1 MALTEKGQ
9 YALTQIQQYFPTGS
23 FTAKDLSDACGTK
36 IVAAVLNAVA
46 NNGYINKLGG
56 SPVAFEAIDDLER
69 MLEEALNEQ
78 KKKGLTKETLE
89 KAKKAKNDEFYTCYN
104 DIETEVMQYRKY
116 FKDKIVY
123 LPCDDHAEKK
133 SEFWSFFVNNFDA
146 FGLKKLIATHYDETG
161 KAYKI

>member
-56 SPVAFEAIDDLER
+56 TPVAFEAIDG
-69 MLEEALNEQ
+69 LEEIMANALTEQ
-78 KKKGLTKETLE
+78 KKGCDNSNLAN
-89 KAKKAKNDEFYTCYN
+89 AKRAKNDEF
-104 DIETEVMQYRKY
+104 
-116 FKDKIVY
+116 
-123 LPCDDHAEKK
+123 
-133 SEFWSFFVNNFDA
+133 
-146 FGLKKLIATHYDETG
+146 
-161 KAYKI
+161 